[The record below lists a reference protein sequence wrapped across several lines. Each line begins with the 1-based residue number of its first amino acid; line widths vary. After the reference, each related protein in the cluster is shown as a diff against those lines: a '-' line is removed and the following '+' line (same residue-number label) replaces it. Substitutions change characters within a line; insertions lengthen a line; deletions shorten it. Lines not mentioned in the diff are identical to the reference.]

1 MPVQMLQPIDTFSPA
16 GIAAVLYNMR
26 MQSQEV
32 EVVEMDGDIYTKIPN
47 NEVTEE
53 TRAALKEIQRRIQ
66 KFFLQKSLTS
76 CCSLYIIT
84 SCNY

>member
-1 MPVQMLQPIDTFSPA
+1 MPVQMLQPIDTFSTA

-32 EVVEMDGDIYTKIPN
+32 EVVEMDGDIYIKIPN